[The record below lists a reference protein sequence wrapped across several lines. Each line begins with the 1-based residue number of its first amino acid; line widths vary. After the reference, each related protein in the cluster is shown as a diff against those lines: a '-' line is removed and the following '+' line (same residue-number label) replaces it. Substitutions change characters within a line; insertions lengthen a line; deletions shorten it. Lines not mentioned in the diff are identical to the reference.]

1 MTAQPDQPQPIAP
14 ATPTEDAAAA
24 AVPARSAEQLRAEL
38 EGLPDDELTR
48 RYEYLPQRARNQSA
62 VSFNLLPLGVALLVF
77 FIDQIVKLYT
87 TATFLYDPAVKEP
100 ASKRVE
106 LLGEY
111 LTVVYRQNTGGA
123 FSFFRDAPWLFTT
136 FASLIIVAILV
147 FIFFFPQ
154 RAAASTWLGVILG
167 LILGGAGGNLLDR
180 LRLGYVI
187 DMIDFRI
194 PQWGFHWPTFNVAD
208 SMIVVGFIMLFVYVW
223 RDSSKKQAVE
233 QQEGGVARPLHTVSE
248 HSTVR
253 GRPMAQQ
260 NSGPAEIQVRDA
272 ERDLR
277 PQASQLPAATRER
290 QERSMYNYVK
300 YLSEQRS
307 LDRSVTEHPL
317 DEQANKVKPW
327 GVLAMV
333 GFLIGTFALGLVQA
347 FRDVRVPWQKQVDNV
362 RLAKDYAKESKR
374 LAKESQKL
382 AKQAK
387 SYAKLAKDEVKARA
401 AAAKEQAAQQS

>member
-1 MTAQPDQPQPIAP
+1 MTAQPDQPQPTVP
-14 ATPTEDAAAA
+14 ATPAEDAAAA
-24 AVPARSAEQLRAEL
+24 PAKSAEQLRAEL

-62 VSFNLLPLGVALLVF
+62 ASFNLLPVGVALLGF
-77 FIDQIVKLYT
+77 FIDQIIKLYT

-111 LTVVYRQNTGGA
+111 LTAVYRQNTGGA
-123 FSFFRDAPWLFTT
+123 FSLFRDAPWLFTT

-167 LILGGAGGNLLDR
+167 LILGGASGNLLDR

-208 SMIVVGFIMLFVYVW
+208 SLVVVGFLMLFVYVW
-223 RDSSKKQAVE
+223 RDSSKKQAAE

-248 HSTVR
+248 QS
-253 GRPMAQQ
+253 
-260 NSGPAEIQVRDA
+260 NSGGKND
-272 ERDLR
+272 D
-277 PQASQLPAATRER
+277 
-290 QERSMYNYVK
+290 
-300 YLSEQRS
+300 
-307 LDRSVTEHPL
+307 
-317 DEQANKVKPW
+317 
-327 GVLAMV
+327 
-333 GFLIGTFALGLVQA
+333 
-347 FRDVRVPWQKQVDNV
+347 
-362 RLAKDYAKESKR
+362 
-374 LAKESQKL
+374 
-382 AKQAK
+382 
-387 SYAKLAKDEVKARA
+387 
-401 AAAKEQAAQQS
+401 AAK